1 MVSPVMCPLQ
11 QYLRGR
17 MGHSFYHSMGFLDLI
32 AHSAD
37 DYVAISVRLGVD
49 TQYRQRCTHII
60 KRLGH
65 VIWNRAEVVAEWEL
79 FLLTSLSYA
88 VDVRRAKRDDLETI
102 KRRDAEYLDRLHREV
117 SVELASLEYGL
128 EPAHRPY
135 RALPLQ
141 DVASTECTYQCVL
154 LL

>member
-1 MVSPVMCPLQ
+1 
-11 QYLRGR
+11 

-37 DYVAISVRLGVD
+37 EYVAISVRLGVD

-60 KRLGH
+60 KRVGH

-79 FLLTSLSYA
+79 FLWTSVSYA
-88 VDVRRAKRDDLETI
+88 VDVRRAKRNGLEAI
-102 KRRDAEYLDRLHREV
+102 KRRDTEYLDRLHREV

-135 RALPLQ
+135 QALPLQ
-141 DVASTECTYQCVL
+141 NVSSAEWTYQYVL